1 MYFLEREAKLQF
13 AKSKI
18 EQQLGRR
25 KEKKNT
31 HINLEQIEQKSGRRK
46 EEWNNTFLF
55 NGRALNFGI
64 LAIISS
70 SSSALLFTLA
80 GRIRWDVSNSG
91 SLGLVNVS
99 FGFVWIKDIKNI

>member
-1 MYFLEREAKLQF
+1 MVYFLEREAKLQF

-46 EEWNNTFLF
+46 EE
-55 NGRALNFGI
+55 
-64 LAIISS
+64 
-70 SSSALLFTLA
+70 
-80 GRIRWDVSNSG
+80 
-91 SLGLVNVS
+91 
-99 FGFVWIKDIKNI
+99 